1 MLILNGDVG
10 DVRSCSSLSRYG
22 FGIVVVWGGQ
32 RVLSLSRIRALISGI
47 LSDFCSV
54 RELIEGEEEE
64 EARCCPICSG
74 NSRKVGIV
82 RLGRKWDGCLRR
94 VETVRL
100 KAWRFVFSRGA
111 ILSL

>member
-1 MLILNGDVG
+1 MLNGDVG

-32 RVLSLSRIRALISGI
+32 RVLSLSRIRAFIFGMF
-47 LSDFCSV
+47 LSVLESV
-54 RELIEGEEEE
+54 VVVEE
-64 EARCCPICSG
+64 EARCAPICSG

-82 RLGRKWDGCLRR
+82 RLGRKWDGCLSR

-100 KAWRFVFSRGA
+100 KACRFVFSKGA
-111 ILSL
+111 MVSAICS